1 MKKGEYAIESGTLFH
16 QIHTYLS
23 LDLTDWQL
31 RAYKKFYAPDF
42 QLKSGTFLIPED
54 MPLSQALEKP
64 LVTPVH
70 TDITFMILPGW
81 SVYDID
87 SYLSQKKFIKP
98 GEFIDARP
106 SDFPR
111 LIKKYPFLEG
121 KKSFEGFIYPDT
133 HRIRSGADLEEFL
146 FSIIGVFQ
154 NRIFSKMTPTQQKEF
169 YATLILASIVEREE
183 RNPDEKA
190 QVAGILKERLRIRMS
205 L

>member
-1 MKKGEYAIESGTLFH
+1 MKKGEYTIESGTLFH
-16 QIHTYLS
+16 QIHTNLK
-23 LDLTDWQL
+23 LDVADWQL

-42 QLKSGTFLIPED
+42 QLKSGTFVIPED
-54 MPLSQALEKP
+54 MPLSKALEKS
-64 LVTPVH
+64 LVTPAH
-70 TDITFMILPGW
+70 TDMTFMILPGW

-87 SYLSQKKFIKP
+87 SYLSQKKLIRS
-98 GEFIDARP
+98 GELINAKP

-154 NRIFSKMTPTQQKEF
+154 NRIYSKMTPAQQTRF
-169 YATLILASIVEREE
+169 YTTLILASIVEREE

-190 QVAGILKERLRIRMS
+190 QVAGILEERIRIRMS

>member
-87 SYLSQKKFIKP
+87 SYLSQKKFIQP
-98 GEFIDARP
+98 GDLIDAHFAIPYILLRA
-106 SDFPR
+106 
-111 LIKKYPFLEG
+111 I
-121 KKSFEGFIYPDT
+121 SFFQMLKTISIGP
-133 HRIRSGADLEEFL
+133 AL
-146 FSIIGVFQ
+146 FGVTET
-154 NRIFSKMTPTQQKEF
+154 RRTP
-169 YATLILASIVEREE
+169 
-183 RNPDEKA
+183 P
-190 QVAGILKERLRIRMS
+190 
-205 L
+205 